1 MEGHVCNIQVLLRA
15 AEFLERRERG
25 ECLFFCVTTVSLQ
38 GRKLVIVKTT
48 KCTMKR
54 QSVCRRDTT
63 EGHDTPQFLGKP
75 SRFLL
80 EGCFRR
86 AFGFDSVTYI
96 SVSSLYSKAP
106 ICSSLKLKPGGA
118 GRSIRRMK
126 KGGREKQR
134 YELHSCFCTPWGLF
148 YAFFVRWAREY
159 FFMMVNRECVMAPKT
174 PQTERPADDADDS
187 SRVFLSSSSYSLVR
201 ICHSVCSTGA
211 H

>member
-25 ECLFFCVTTVSLQ
+25 EYFFVCMTTVSLQ

-54 QSVCRRDTT
+54 QSACRRDTT
-63 EGHDTPQFLGKP
+63 QGHDTLQLLGKP
-75 SRFLL
+75 SMFLL

-118 GRSIRRMK
+118 GRSMRWMK
-126 KGGREKQR
+126 KGGEAEKSNATSYIR
-134 YELHSCFCTPWGLF
+134 VLAHRGDCFTH
-148 YAFFVRWAREY
+148 FF
-159 FFMMVNRECVMAPKT
+159 
-174 PQTERPADDADDS
+174 
-187 SRVFLSSSSYSLVR
+187 
-201 ICHSVCSTGA
+201 CSIG
-211 H
+211 

>member
-1 MEGHVCNIQVLLRA
+1 
-15 AEFLERRERG
+15 
-25 ECLFFCVTTVSLQ
+25 
-38 GRKLVIVKTT
+38 
-48 KCTMKR
+48 MKR